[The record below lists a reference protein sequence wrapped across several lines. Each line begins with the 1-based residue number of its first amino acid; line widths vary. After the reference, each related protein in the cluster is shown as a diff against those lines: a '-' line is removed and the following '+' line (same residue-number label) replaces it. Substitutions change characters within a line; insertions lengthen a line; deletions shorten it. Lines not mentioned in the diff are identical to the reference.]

1 MRRLALF
8 GVLVVALFAIG
19 PRPLASA
26 AVGEASSIPFA
37 ERYHAVQHGGVV
49 RAANSVITCGRA
61 VLSSAP
67 TCEDAQG
74 GAAALGGQYEM
85 AYIDV
90 DSDPNTYNSSRAELR
105 LPSGSRVTHARLY
118 WGANIRVGEHKP
130 PQDNGRVLIAEPGG
144 QYKELLA
151 DSVIGHRDT
160 GDQAAFFASADVTE
174 LVRWSEPG
182 YWTVA
187 QINVAMGHS
196 EAGGWGGWTLVV
208 AYENPAEPL
217 REIALWD
224 GFVTVDGQSAL
235 ADVRLPDLE
244 AAAGGHGSLGVVAG
258 GGDVG
263 RGGDTVTVRTDGGRA
278 TSLGDDANP
287 VTDVMNSTIADH
299 GLAVGAREPA
309 HANTLGFD
317 SDVLD
322 VSGMLA
328 DGAGALGVG
337 FGSADHDYQLGA
349 LFLQVDAASQP

>member
-8 GVLVVALFAIG
+8 GLLVVAVFAIG

-26 AVGEASSIPFA
+26 AAGEASSIPFA

-49 RAANSVITCGRA
+49 RAANSAITCGRA
-61 VLSSAP
+61 VLDTAP

-105 LPSGSRVTHARLY
+105 LPPGSRVTHARLY

-130 PQDNGRVLIAEPGG
+130 PEDNGRVLIAEPGG

-174 LVRWSEPG
+174 LVRWSRPG
-182 YWTVA
+182 DWTVA

-196 EAGGWGGWTLVV
+196 AAGGWGGWTLVV

-217 REIALWD
+217 REITLWD
-224 GFVTVDGQSAL
+224 GFVPVDGDGAV
-235 ADVRLPDLE
+235 ADVRIPELA

-258 GGDVG
+258 GGDPG
-263 RGGDTVTVRTDGGRA
+263 RSGDTVTVRADDGRA
-278 TSLGDDANP
+278 ALLGDDANP
-287 VTDVMNSTIADH
+287 VGDVMNSTIADH
-299 GLAVGAREPA
+299 GRAATQREPA

-322 VSGMLA
+322 VSDALA
-328 DGAGALGVG
+328 DGAGALDVR
-337 FGSADHDYQLGA
+337 FGSAEHDYQLGA
-349 LFLQVDAASQP
+349 VFLQVDAAA